1 MNDGEKLRVVAK
13 YGAPNSSQILNVF
26 MYEYAGAGDTD
37 ADVLTACDTFFT
49 SEWGSDWAN
58 LASDDFTFDEIELDV
73 LNTSGTVKRNIGST
87 PIGLTGNLAPDM
99 SPIGACY
106 LLSADTIEPKQRG
119 RKYVPGLDQDGVIDG
134 LLTAARLVTA
144 ALLAVEYL
152 DTITGILA
160 GELTPGVLSR
170 TLIAFEPFI
179 ASGSITDVP
188 AYQRRRKPNV
198 GS

>member
-13 YGAPNSSQILNVF
+13 YSAPNSSQILNVF
-26 MYEYAGAGDTD
+26 FYEYTGAGDTD
-37 ADVLTACDTFFT
+37 ADVLSACDTFFT
-49 SEWGSDWAN
+49 DEWGPDWQA
-58 LASDDFTFDEIELDV
+58 LAGDDFTFDEIELDV
-73 LNTSGTVKRNIGST
+73 LNSTGTVKRNIGSAL
-87 PIGLTGNLAPDM
+87 IGLQGDFITDM
-99 SPIGACY
+99 TPIGACI
-106 LLSADTIEPKQRG
+106 LLSADTAKPKQRG
-119 RKYVPGLDQDGVIDG
+119 RKYIAGLESNGIVNG

-144 ALLAVEYL
+144 ALLTAEYL

-170 TLIAFEPFI
+170 TLQAFEPFV
-179 ASGSITDVP
+179 ASGTITDVP